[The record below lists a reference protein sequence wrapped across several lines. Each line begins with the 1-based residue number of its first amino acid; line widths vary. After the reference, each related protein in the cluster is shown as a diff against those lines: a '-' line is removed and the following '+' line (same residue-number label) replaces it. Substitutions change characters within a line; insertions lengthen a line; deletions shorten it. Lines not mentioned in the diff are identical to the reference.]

1 MKSSNKLM
9 AVCTAAIACAQ
20 VSPPVAACH
29 VNWLTGRWMFA
40 TGIGRQSA
48 FPERG
53 DASAIGIFSVDRAGK
68 VTGKFDANMLNGEP
82 LLDVKF
88 DGSITV
94 NRDCTGVLTFTTARG
109 DTRTDS
115 IVVINSREVAGMR
128 RDPQFVWTYQMRRL

>member
-1 MKSSNKLM
+1 MKRSISIM
-9 AVCTAAIACAQ
+9 AACVAAIACAQ
-20 VSPPVAACH
+20 VSPAAACS
-29 VNWLTGRWMFA
+29 VKSLQGRWMFA
-40 TGIGRQSA
+40 TGVGRQSA
-48 FPERG
+48 FPDRG

-68 VTGKFDANMLNGEP
+68 VTGKFDANMLNGAP

-94 NRDCTGVLTFTTARG
+94 NPDCTGVLTFSTARG

-115 IVVINSREVAGMR
+115 IVVINSREIAGMR